1 MLQSMGSQIIR
12 HKLAAEHQGEIKKD
26 SRGTSLVAQC
36 LTIHLPVQGTQAQS
50 LVRELR
56 SHMLQLRPSQINKY
70 LKKKKNRGS
79 RDKEGRHEK
88 TMGGIRADGREGQIH
103 VKPRNSPQVHE

>member
-1 MLQSMGSQIIR
+1 MGSQIIR
-12 HKLAAEHQGEIKKD
+12 HNLAAEQQGEIKKD

-70 LKKKKNRGS
+70 LKKKKIEVLGTKRGGMKRPWEES
-79 RDKEGRHEK
+79 GLMAERVRYMSNQEILIKFMND
-88 TMGGIRADGREGQIH
+88 
-103 VKPRNSPQVHE
+103 P

>member
-12 HKLAAEHQGEIKKD
+12 HNLAAEQQGEIKKD
-26 SRGTSLVAQC
+26 SREASLVAQC
-36 LTIHLPVQGTQAQS
+36 LTIHLPVQGMRAQS

-56 SHMLQLRPSQINKY
+56 SHMPQLRPSQINKY
-70 LKKKKNRGS
+70 LKKNRGS

-88 TMGGIRADGREGQIH
+88 TMGGIRADGREGQMH
-103 VKPRNSPQVHE
+103 AKPRNSHQVHE